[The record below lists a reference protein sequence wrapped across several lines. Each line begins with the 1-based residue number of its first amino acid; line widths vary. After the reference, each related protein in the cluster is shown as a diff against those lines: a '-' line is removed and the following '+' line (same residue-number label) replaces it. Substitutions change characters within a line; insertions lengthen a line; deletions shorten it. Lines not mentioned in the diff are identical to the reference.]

1 MTEQPD
7 LTPDEQ
13 RLATVAGDLLHRSAD
28 ELDAATLSRLNRAR
42 QAAVAGLQPA
52 GTRRG
57 WLLPAYST
65 AAVAILIVAVWVGR
79 AVGPAPTPAQ
89 MPGQMPA
96 QTAVQTAARTA
107 VQGPDSPVVAQDLDV
122 LLAGENLEMMEDLEF
137 YAWLDPAL
145 SDAELQAELEA
156 AG

>member
-13 RLATVAGDLLHRSAD
+13 RLATVAGDLLRRSAD
-28 ELDAATLSRLNRAR
+28 ELDAATLSRLSRAR
-42 QAAVAGLQPA
+42 QAAVAGVQPA

-79 AVGPAPTPAQ
+79 AVGPAPMAA
-89 MPGQMPA
+89 QMPA
-96 QTAVQTAARTA
+96 QTAAQAV
-107 VQGPDSPVVAQDLDV
+107 VQGPESPVVAQDLDV

-137 YAWLDPAL
+137 YAWLDPSL

-156 AG
+156 TG

>member
-13 RLATVAGDLLHRSAD
+13 RLATVAGDLLQRSAD
-28 ELDAATLSRLNRAR
+28 ELDAVTLSRLNRAR
-42 QAAVAGLQPA
+42 QAAVASLRPA
-52 GTRRG
+52 STWRG
-57 WLLPAYST
+57 WLLPAYSA
-65 AAVAILIVAVWVGR
+65 AAVAMLIVAIWVGR
-79 AVGPAPTPAQ
+79 TVGPAPTPAN
-89 MPGQMPA
+89 PA
-96 QTAVQTAARTA
+96 
-107 VQGPDSPVVAQDLDV
+107 VVQDLDV

-137 YAWLDPAL
+137 YAWLDPEL

>member
-89 MPGQMPA
+89 MPA
-96 QTAVQTAARTA
+96 QTV

>member
-1 MTEQPD
+1 MTKQPD

-13 RLATVAGDLLHRSAD
+13 RLAAAAGNLLRQSAD
-28 ELDAATLSRLNRAR
+28 ELDAATLSRLNLAR

-52 GTRRG
+52 GVRRG
-57 WLLPAYST
+57 WLMPAFSS
-65 AAVAILIVAVWVGR
+65 AAVALLLVSVWVGR
-79 AVGPAPTPAQ
+79 GVDPVPEPE
-89 MPGQMPA
+89 
-96 QTAVQTAARTA
+96 QTAA
-107 VQGPDSPVVAQDLDV
+107 SPLVAQDLDV
-122 LLAGENLEMMEDLEF
+122 LLGDENLEMMEDLEF

>member
-13 RLATVAGDLLHRSAD
+13 QLATAAGNLLRQSAD

-42 QAAVAGLQPA
+42 QAAVAGLGPA

-65 AAVAILIVAVWVGR
+65 AAVAMLVVAVWVGR
-79 AVGPAPTPAQ
+79 AVGPAPTSAQ
-89 MPGQMPA
+89 MSA
-96 QTAVQTAARTA
+96 QTAAEA
-107 VQGPDSPVVAQDLDV
+107 PDSPVVAQDLDV
-122 LLAGENLEMMEDLEF
+122 LLAGENPEMMEDLEF
-137 YAWLDPAL
+137 YAWLDPEL
-145 SDAELQAELEA
+145 SNAELQAELET